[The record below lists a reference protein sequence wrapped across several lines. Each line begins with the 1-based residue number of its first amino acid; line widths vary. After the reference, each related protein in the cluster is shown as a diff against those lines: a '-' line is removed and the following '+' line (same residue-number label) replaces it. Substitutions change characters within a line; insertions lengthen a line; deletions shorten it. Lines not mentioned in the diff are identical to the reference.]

1 MTIKKY
7 LGQIE
12 EYRIKMEQI
21 NDQYRMM
28 RQNAI
33 RMGSAPDG
41 ERVQSSISGDL
52 LSADV
57 SKLVDSEQDLIRR
70 WNEYGGKRNKIIGQ
84 IQQMKNKNY
93 EQVLWKRYVECK
105 DFFTIADEMGYAYK
119 YILNL
124 HGWACKAFRLKVVVE
139 L

>member
-12 EYRIKMEQI
+12 EYRLKMEQL

-41 ERVQSSISGDL
+41 ERVQSSVGGDL

-57 SKLVDSEQDLIRR
+57 SKMVDAEQELKRR
-70 WNEYGGKRNKIIGQ
+70 WNEYAKRRNKIIMQ
-84 IQQMKNKNY
+84 IQQMRNKNY

-105 DFFTIADEMGYAYK
+105 DFFTIADEMGYTYK